1 MNICSLSAFIMCAV
15 LKQDVTTLSITV
27 LLLMSDSATIVI
39 HTCIYG
45 CKNILGISGVPIL
58 HLIPLPFPSVWHMF
72 RDNAASIHY
81 PTVYRLNRIMRVFV
95 AGYLNLII

>member
-1 MNICSLSAFIMCAV
+1 MCAV

-27 LLLMSDSATIVI
+27 LLPTSISATIVI
-39 HTCIYG
+39 Y
-45 CKNILGISGVPIL
+45 ILGISGVPIL
-58 HLIPLPFPSVWHMF
+58 HLIPLPFPSVWHTF